1 MAVQRIRF
9 ILLKTIYD
17 FEVDCCDKLYSG
29 FNSHMY
35 LCGDLVLYIQTS
47 FNISF
52 KYVYKNNKSTL
63 MLFLHKLSLSHQFL
77 LNFLIKFE
85 LVLSIKLLA

>member
-1 MAVQRIRF
+1 MEGYTCGSTTNNHHLRF
-9 ILLKTIYD
+9 TLLKNDIYD

-52 KYVYKNNKSTL
+52 KYVYKNKKRT
-63 MLFLHKLSLSHQFL
+63 
-77 LNFLIKFE
+77 LIKT
-85 LVLSIKLLA
+85 VTVQPISIEFC